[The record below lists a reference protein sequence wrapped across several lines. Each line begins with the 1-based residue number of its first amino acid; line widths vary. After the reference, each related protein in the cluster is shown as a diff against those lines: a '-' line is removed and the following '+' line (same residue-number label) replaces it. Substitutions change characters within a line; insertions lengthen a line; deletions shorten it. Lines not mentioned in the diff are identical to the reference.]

1 MANLKLNK
9 LETKV
14 EVSITENGAEWTK
27 LVEAAKK
34 NLMDN
39 LEIKGFRK
47 GKVPA
52 NIAEKHISDEQAWY
66 KAADKLV
73 NNNYQEAMKML
84 MEEKIATNPMFD
96 IKSVSN
102 ESVEAVLTSFLM
114 PEVKLGDRSSIKV
127 EYKVEEVTQE
137 EIDAEVK
144 QLDQILKEA
153 KEVEGE
159 EVAKDGDITNIDFLG
174 KVDGVAFDGGEAKG
188 FDLTL
193 GSKQFIEGF
202 EAQVE
207 GMKVGETK
215 DINVEF
221 PEAYPQENL
230 AGQPA
235 VFTVTL
241 NSIKRMVELEGEA
254 LEAKLKTFGF
264 ESKDEIVERIKEV
277 AKDQKEQKARDAFFR
292 EYVDAVVA
300 LEDTKVSISEPIIK
314 QEIETEFKRFEAQI
328 AQQGMTTDKY
338 LEMLGMSEE
347 EFKEKNLKEASEKRV
362 IDGLVYHQ
370 LIEELGIKAEEA
382 DIEAEYAKIAKDS
395 KATVEQVKEQVQ
407 TASIE
412 ANVVFRKL
420 VDAIK

>member
-1 MANLKLNK
+1 MAELKLNK
-9 LETKV
+9 LETTV

-27 LVEAAKK
+27 LVQAAKK

-39 LEIKGFRK
+39 LELKGFRK

-52 NIAEKHISDEQAWY
+52 NIAEQHISEQQVWY
-66 KAADKLV
+66 QAADKLIDA
-73 NNNYQEAMKML
+73 NYEQAMEL
-84 MEEKIATNPMFD
+84 MVAEKIATRPVFN

-102 ESVEAVLTSFLM
+102 ESIEAVLTSHLM
-114 PEVKLGDRSSIKV
+114 PEVKIGDRSNVKV
-127 EYKVEEVTQE
+127 DYKVEEVTQE

-215 DINVEF
+215 DINVVF

-254 LEAKLKTFGF
+254 LLAKLKTFGF
-264 ESKDEIVERIKEV
+264 ESKDEIVSRIEEV

-300 LEDTKVSISEPIIK
+300 LEDTKVTISDAIIS
-314 QEIETEFKRFEAQI
+314 QEIETEFQRFEAQI

-338 LEMLGMSEE
+338 LEMLGMSKE

-362 IDGLVYHQ
+362 KDGLIYAQ

-407 TASIE
+407 QASIE
-412 ANVVFRKL
+412 SNVIFRKL
-420 VDAIK
+420 VEALK